1 MMSSIVCCSVANFAP
16 EMIEYYFLPE
26 QAKTTM
32 LACFY
37 AHSECLGALLDSID
51 ILLIQTLRSISN
63 YTILNFCMRVK
74 SNIQIRPN
82 DVFRKVILEHA
93 GYVCGEVL

>member
-1 MMSSIVCCSVANFAP
+1 MP
-16 EMIEYYFLPE
+16 
-26 QAKTTM
+26 
-32 LACFY
+32 ACFY
-37 AHSECLGALLDSID
+37 VHSECLGALLDSID
-51 ILLIQTLRSISN
+51 IPLIQTLRWITN
-63 YTILNFCMRVK
+63 YTILNFCLRVK